1 MTGAIEVRGLGK
13 RYSRTV
19 EALKDVDLEIAAGE
33 FVALV
38 GKSGSGKSTLL
49 NILGGLDTP
58 DRGEVRIAGASV
70 DYSDPAGLVA
80 LRRRTVGFVFQ
91 DFNLLPTLTA
101 QENVAFPLLFNYR
114 RSKEREERASALLDL
129 VGLGDRQDHLP
140 SELSGGEQQ
149 RVAVARALVGGPQV
163 ILADEPTGNLD
174 TATSTGIVDLLRRIN
189 AEQGT
194 TFLVVTHDPDVGASA
209 DRAVELRDGRVV

>member
-49 NILGGLDTP
+49 NILGGLDAP

-80 LRRRTVGFVFQ
+80 LRRHTVGFVFQ

-140 SELSGGEQQ
+140 GELSGGEQQ